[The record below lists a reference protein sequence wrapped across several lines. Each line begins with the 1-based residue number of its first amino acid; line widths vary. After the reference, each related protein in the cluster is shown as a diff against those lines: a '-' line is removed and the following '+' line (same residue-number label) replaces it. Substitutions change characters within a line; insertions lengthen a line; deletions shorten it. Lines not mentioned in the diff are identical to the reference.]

1 MSDRT
6 GIHVKSIF
14 RDKNGHFIM
23 IKGSIWQKDTAIL
36 KVYVT
41 NNTTK
46 SMGKPDITEQR
57 NRQTYDHN

>member
-1 MSDRT
+1 
-6 GIHVKSIF
+6 
-14 RDKNGHFIM
+14 M